1 MTATEQPATVG
12 GTTAPWWTGT
22 KTALF
27 ENIEIGEQFGPFE
40 ITVDDRLV
48 RNYVFAQDDPAA
60 AALTHDGAPAVHP
73 AVLCNELLFLFYAN
87 YDGNTAE
94 GLHTH
99 EDIGFHSPIRIG
111 ETVTIGGRYVE
122 AYERRGQGYVV
133 MEAEAHG
140 EDGRPLVTR
149 RGTEIMHTR
158 AADVVGGSRAPAP
171 ARAVTGETLDAAPA
185 ERAAADLPGRTPVTP
200 AATRISQEQMYVFSW
215 GGRGF
220 SNIHTDAAGARK
232 VGMDRTVAQAMQQVG
247 YLSRMCTAFYGPSF
261 VTGGNLSVKF
271 INPFYV
277 DDLVTA
283 RGAVLGPV
291 DHDGDRHLETEV
303 WVANEA
309 GLKTAVGWAH
319 APVAGG

>member
-1 MTATEQPATVG
+1 M
-12 GTTAPWWTGT
+12 
-22 KTALF
+22 F

-48 RNYVFAQDDPAA
+48 KNYVFAQDDPAA
-60 AALTHDGAPAVHP
+60 AALTHEGAPAAHP
-73 AVLCNELLFLFYAN
+73 ALLCNELLFLFYAG

-99 EDIGFHSPIRIG
+99 EDIAFHSAIRIG

-122 AYERRGQGYVV
+122 TYERRGQGYVV
-133 MEAEAHG
+133 MEAAAHG
-140 EDGRPLVTR
+140 ADGRPLVTR

-171 ARAVTGETLDAAPA
+171 ARMVTGESRDAEPA
-185 ERAAADLPGRTPVTP
+185 ARASFDLPERTPLVP
-200 AATRISQEQMYVFSW
+200 VATRISQEQMYVFSW

-261 VTGGNLSVKF
+261 VTGGHLSVKF
-271 INPFYV
+271 VNPFYV

-291 DHDGDRHLETEV
+291 THDGARHLESEV
-303 WVANEA
+303 RVEKED
-309 GLKTAVGWAH
+309 GTRTAVGWAH
-319 APVAGG
+319 APVDGG